1 MCCLGLRSW
10 FMVAC
15 AAAVLTIG
23 CGQGSTP
30 YSPTAPTG
38 ALGSAALGGDENAVV
53 AAVTSSDDEL
63 ATLLKGGN
71 KGKGGNDS
79 NEADKDNGNRG
90 MLSGFV
96 SAVNSDSIVIRGI
109 TVEITSDTVVRHGNR
124 RLTIGN
130 IQVGDHAQ
138 ARGTMNGSTLVAT
151 EVKVEDTG
159 RDNDDGEADED
170 DEDEAEGDDVEGTVS
185 GLTGSCGSGLTFM
198 IGTTKVTTNGSTT
211 FSGGSCSAIINLTKV
226 EVEGTKGNDGTI
238 AATKVELDLDDVD
251 GTISGLSGTGTCPS
265 VTFNIGPTKVT
276 TSAATTFSG
285 VTCAALA
292 NGTKVE
298 VEGTTLADLS
308 IAAALVKLD

>member
-1 MCCLGLRSW
+1 M
-10 FMVAC
+10 
-15 AAAVLTIG
+15 
-23 CGQGSTP
+23 
-30 YSPTAPTG
+30 
-38 ALGSAALGGDENAVV
+38 V

-211 FSGGSCSAIINLTKV
+211 FSGGSCSAIMNLTKV

-265 VTFNIGPTKVT
+265 VTFNIGTTKVT